1 MDVLEVEQQ
10 ARAAALL
17 EDDKRLSK
25 SKAFRDA
32 RTELGIKSA
41 RDGFGPGSR
50 YVLELPDAPWAPLPK
65 QGRLWMIGAPM
76 ERFDDGPSN
85 CLRDHRADWLSS
97 APASRVG
104 SGGLALFV
112 QRGGV
117 VALTDSTAG
126 RPRP

>member
-32 RTELGIKSA
+32 RTELGIKSV

-50 YVLELPDAPWAPLPK
+50 YVLELPDAAWAPKYPMCAPS
-65 QGRLWMIGAPM
+65 QTRAPM
-76 ERFDDGPSN
+76 DDLGAHGKV
-85 CLRDHRADWLSS
+85 R
-97 APASRVG
+97 
-104 SGGLALFV
+104 
-112 QRGGV
+112 
-117 VALTDSTAG
+117 
-126 RPRP
+126 